1 VISAESLNRLYR
13 NPSAMIRHG
22 MNQPQAWLA
31 ILTCMDARI
40 HPERSLGV
48 AQGEAH
54 LIRNAGGRASD
65 DAFRSLIVAWNQLGV
80 EEIAVVHHTDCRMT
94 YFTDQQLRDRLTEEL
109 SVDASGVEFL
119 TFTDPNSSVRADVK
133 RIQRSSLIPDSITVS
148 GYICDTETGQLVPVV
163 THRGSRLPRA
173 DAH

>member
-13 NPSAMIRHG
+13 DPSAMITHG
-22 MNQPQAWLA
+22 TAQPQAWLA
-31 ILTCMDARI
+31 ILTCMDTSIR
-40 HPERSLGV
+40 PERSLGV
-48 AQGEAH
+48 THGEAH

-65 DAFRSLIVAWNQLGV
+65 DALRSLVIAWNQLGV
-80 EEIAVVHHTDCRMT
+80 EEIVVVHHTDCRMT

-119 TFTDPNSSVRADVK
+119 TFTDPDTSVRADVE
-133 RIQRSSLIPDSITVS
+133 RIQQSPLIPDSITVS
-148 GYICDTETGQLVPVV
+148 GYVCDTDTGQLVPVV
-163 THRGSRLPRA
+163 THPGSRLPRA